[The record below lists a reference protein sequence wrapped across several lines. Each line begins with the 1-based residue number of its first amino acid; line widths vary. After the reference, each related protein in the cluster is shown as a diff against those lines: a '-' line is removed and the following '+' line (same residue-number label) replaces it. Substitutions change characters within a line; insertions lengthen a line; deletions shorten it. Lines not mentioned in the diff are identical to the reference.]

1 MKKWIV
7 NSCIFPVNGK
17 LSFCT
22 PCWNT
27 FTKYGHKYFCGF
39 AALYFF
45 VFFVFIIYSS
55 RYLIYEI
62 KKCFIIEHRKSTS
75 NKWVLSNSAP
85 TSTHSH
91 LLPPTPTHPHPP
103 SPTQNKFSTLVYQR
117 AKRHANF
124 SFLHAN
130 VPKGVS
136 IFQIFLLRNAKGN
149 FYTYY
154 MKNSTLYLIS

>member
-1 MKKWIV
+1 ME
-7 NSCIFPVNGK
+7 NFH
-17 LSFCT
+17 
-22 PCWNT
+22 
-27 FTKYGHKYFCGF
+27 FTLPAG
-39 AALYFF
+39 
-45 VFFVFIIYSS
+45 I
-55 RYLIYEI
+55 
-62 KKCFIIEHRKSTS
+62 
-75 NKWVLSNSAP
+75 
-85 TSTHSH
+85 
-91 LLPPTPTHPHPP
+91 LLPNMVINIFVGLQLFIFLCFLFLLPIRQDILSTKSRNALLLNIGRVRLINGYYQTVHPPPLTPTYSHPPPLTPHPP